1 MKRISTAT
9 AGRTADLNGIAAKA
23 ALAALAL
30 ALLGLVFAVSVAG
43 PRIGLGRALE
53 NHGLKLA
60 VGTLI
65 LLLLTRVPAN
75 GLARMALPA
84 FLGTWI
90 LVLAAALLSPPVN
103 GARRWIFLA
112 GFSFQPSELAKVA
125 LIVVTARLA
134 SRAKTPWDYYKA
146 FWPAGLLAL
155 TLFLQPDVGTAL
167 VCLTLA
173 GAILF
178 AAGLPWRHVAALGFL
193 GGSFL
198 VLAYLSMPHVRG
210 RVQGFLHP
218 SAGSQ
223 VSLALLAAGKGGALG
238 AGLGEGVMKLG
249 HLPQCGNDFIFSV
262 VGEELG
268 FLGGALVL
276 FLIGYFAYQGF
287 QVAGRTRDSFLG
299 LVAFGAVF
307 SIFFQALAHVAVNT
321 ALAPAKGIDF
331 PLLGSGGS
339 SLCFALGSV
348 GLLRSVARAQGA
360 PGSGGE
366 SAGFLT
372 WKGGNVANVER
383 YGVLALCF
391 LIVVILGISLWGE
404 NPEISRGLA
413 VDRGGI
419 SLKESDPALFARF
432 PRVRAAERAVSP
444 RRDAADPVPEA
455 APRRARPRPR
465 PRAGSFYTVRKG
477 DILGRIAQRHYGT
490 VRAVP
495 LILEANPSL
504 GDGSRLRV
512 GQRILLPFRKQVLP
526 RVKGGR

>member
-1 MKRISTAT
+1 MKRSITVT
-9 AGRTADLNGIAAKA
+9 AGRAADLDGIAAKA

-75 GLARMALPA
+75 GLARLAMPA
-84 FLGTWI
+84 FLATWA
-90 LVLAAALLSPPVN
+90 LVLAAALFSPPVN

-125 LIVVTARLA
+125 LIVMTARLA
-134 SRAKTPWDYYKA
+134 SEAKSPGGYYKA

-167 VCLTLA
+167 VCLSLA

-178 AAGLPWRHVAALGFL
+178 AAGLPWRHVAVLAFL

-198 VLAYLSMPHVRG
+198 VLAYISMPHVRG

-276 FLIGYFAYQGF
+276 LLIGYFAYQGF
-287 QVAGRTRDSFLG
+287 QVAGRTRDPFLG

-360 PGSGGE
+360 PAPGGKKMG
-366 SAGFLT
+366 AGFFS

-404 NPEISRGLA
+404 NPEISRDLA
-413 VDRGGI
+413 VGRGGI
-419 SLKESDPALFARF
+419 SLKDSDPALFSRF
-432 PRVRAAERAVSP
+432 PRAREAAALGRREAPAPSERAA
-444 RRDAADPVPEA
+444 RRE
-455 APRRARPRPR
+455 PRPL

-490 VRAVP
+490 VKAIP
-495 LILEANPSL
+495 LILEANPFL
-504 GDGSRLRV
+504 GDGSHIRE
-512 GQRILLPFRKQVLP
+512 GQRILLPFRNQGAS
-526 RVKGGR
+526 RGKGGR